1 MISAKGREN
10 DNHPSLIYPL
20 LVPLTQKI
28 ESDLTFS
35 HRNFHMHALNQ
46 NSNAYNAI
54 AAQQNTVNKIT
65 QNPSIFTL
73 CSKLYIFLRRKID
86 GERRRAICTVNLES
100 EFHLLY

>member
-28 ESDLTFS
+28 ESDLTF
-35 HRNFHMHALNQ
+35 HIETFMHALNQ

-86 GERRRAICTVNLES
+86 GERRKEQSVQ
-100 EFHLLY
+100 